1 MFRKL
6 LKKQPLYLIL
16 FLGLFLRLSLLFLDY
31 SWDVHNHIVW
41 AKDLWQSGF
50 AGFYEK
56 QSSEVYAT
64 IYPNYPPLAIFIFY
78 LFYPLQSIIEKIAWQ
93 INIAL
98 PLFPSKLIF
107 FIQSRTF
114 LAAVMKL
121 PAVFADLGIAWLCFL
136 IVLRLR
142 SGQAKNKMV
151 AILAVSFVLFNP
163 AFFYNSSLWGQI
175 DIIPI
180 FFVLFSFYL
189 LLFNK
194 RYLLSGLVFTL
205 ALLVKP
211 TAFVYFPLYIIFFI
225 YKYSLINFFKTFL
238 ISNFIFLISFL
249 PFLKNLNNFLL
260 PYSIYSEKIL
270 AAQSLPY
277 VTNGAF
283 NFWVL
288 IKGFTGI
295 KDTAPFIFG
304 IPYQIWG
311 YLITG
316 FFIILIIYRLLMSF
330 LWKPRRTWRKQES
343 RKLLDSNFRGND
355 SHQNIFYAVFLIAFA
370 AFLFLT
376 KMHERYSLLP
386 LPFLLLLTLKKPGF
400 LKWYFLLS
408 IMSFLNHYHSWSV
421 PKLAFITSILYSP
434 TIVYALALINLILF
448 LYLLS
453 SYLRYEKPRL

>member
-151 AILAVSFVLFNP
+151 AILAVSLVLFNP

-211 TAFVYFPLYIIFFI
+211 TAFVYLPLYIIFFI

-304 IPYQIWG
+304 ISYRLWG
-311 YLITG
+311 YFITG
-316 FFIILIIYRLLMSF
+316 FFTVLILKIFIRHSG
-330 LWKPRRTWRKQES
+330 ES
-343 RKLLDSNFRGND
+343 RYNRDDSRIVVKKLRFRTSRND
-355 SHQNIFYAVFLIAFA
+355 ISQSFFYATFLIAFA

-376 KMHERYSLLP
+376 KMHERYSMLP
-386 LPFLLLLTLKKPGF
+386 LPFLLLASLKNKK
-400 LKWYFLLS
+400 LIKWFIILSLMSLLN
-408 IMSFLNHYHSWSV
+408 LYHSWPV
-421 PKLAFITSILYSP
+421 PRLEFLTDILYLPFITTGLSS
-434 TIVYALALINLILF
+434 VNVFLF
-448 LYLLS
+448 LYLFK
-453 SYLRYEKPRL
+453 R

>member
-1 MFRKL
+1 MIRKL
-6 LKKQPLYLIL
+6 LKKQPLFLIL

-194 RYLLSGLVFTL
+194 RYLLSGLVFTF

-211 TAFVYFPLYIIFFI
+211 TAFVYLPLYIIFFI
-225 YKYSLINFFKTFL
+225 NKYSLINFLKTFL
-238 ISNFIFLISFL
+238 IANFIFLISFF
-249 PFLKNLNNFLL
+249 PYLKNLNNLLL

-288 IKGFTGI
+288 ITGFAGI
-295 KDTAPFIFG
+295 KDTAPFLFG
-304 IPYQIWG
+304 ISYGLWG
-311 YLITG
+311 YFITG
-316 FFIILIIYRLLMSF
+316 SFIIFVLVKFFRHSG
-330 LWKPRRTWRKQES
+330 KRVERARPES
-343 RKLLDSNFRGND
+343 NND
-355 SHQNIFYAVFLIAFA
+355 SGVPFDFAQGPQNDIFLAFFLIAFA

-376 KMHERYSLLP
+376 KMHERYSILP
-386 LPFLLLLTLKKPGF
+386 LPFLLLVGLKNQNL
-400 LKWYFLLS
+400 LKWFVILSLISLLN
-408 IMSFLNHYHSWSV
+408 LYHSWPV
-421 PKLAFITSILYSP
+421 PRLDFLTNILYLPFITTGISLVNVFIFFYQ
-434 TIVYALALINLILF
+434 
-448 LYLLS
+448 
-453 SYLRYEKPRL
+453 